1 MLEPGML
8 REIAGTLG
16 VPSEQTHPESKF
28 FGDEKE

>member
-8 REIAGTLG
+8 REIPGTLG
-16 VPSEQTHPESKF
+16 VPGEQTHPESKF